1 MLLSILILLQFSE
14 PATSCDSAQMASY
27 FFSCRSH
34 CHSLSHSLPCLLLL
48 LLFNSNSNSILSI
61 YLSLLQIEELRLRLL
76 SLSLGV
82 LSRTRALLC
91 MLSLIFV
98 CLRLQPVTAFGTLPQ
113 PSALCSAV
121 HALSHWRSFRL
132 PASSRQAH
140 SHTAFGLPSTLF
152 AFALSLS
159 AAACAECAI
168 DLGDIVAGVVDIVSR
183 LRTFNA
189 NARGICSRST
199 RLASFASFA
208 AAAASASAE

>member
-34 CHSLSHSLPCLLLL
+34 CHSLSHSLPCSLLL
-48 LLFNSNSNSILSI
+48 LLFNSNSNSISSI
-61 YLSLLQIEELRLRLL
+61 YLSLLQAEKLRLRSRAL
-76 SLSLGV
+76 SHGA

-113 PSALCSAV
+113 PSLLCCACTLLLPFVSFACV
-121 HALSHWRSFRL
+121 VSSGSLSHSLR
-132 PASSRQAH
+132 A
-140 SHTAFGLPSTLF
+140 AFDSLCLR
-152 AFALSLS
+152 SLS
-159 AAACAECAI
+159 AAACAERAI
-168 DLGDIVAGVVDIVSR
+168 DLGDIDAGVVDIVSR

-199 RLASFASFA
+199 RLASFA